1 MPYYAHIRQDE
12 NGETIYQTVAEH
24 LTGTAALCREFA
36 ADFGAEA
43 DGDLMG
49 LAHDLGKCTDA
60 FQKRLLEGG
69 PVVDHTTA
77 GMLTCIR
84 MKRPSAAACVAGH
97 HGGLLD
103 VGNLRTDR
111 AGEATLSGRFKKGV
125 EGHYLERC
133 GESGVTLPTLPPE
146 TPERDPLKAS
156 FRTRMLYSCLVDA
169 DFLDTERFM
178 DGERGRGGYDD
189 LPTLL
194 RRLKEYIAPWQNP
207 KTALNKLR
215 CKILNSCLDTGSK
228 LKGIYTLTVPTGGGK
243 TVASLAFAL
252 RHAVAHGMRRVIYV
266 VLYTSIIEQN
276 AEVFREILGDGNVL
290 EHHSGVQF
298 ELSDGASP
306 EEVRRALAAENW
318 DMPVIVTTAVQ
329 FFESIYANRS
339 SKCRKLH
346 NLADSVII
354 FDEAQMLPLC
364 HLRPCVAAMASLA
377 EQFRST
383 LVLCTATQPSLGDL
397 LHTYAPSCPITE
409 LCPQTAEE
417 YDSFRRVTFRQEGIL
432 EDDVLAEKLS
442 EHRQVL
448 CIVNSRKAAQ
458 SIFARLPQEASFHL
472 STLMVPAQRQTLLD
486 EIRRRLKAGEPCRVV
501 STSLI
506 EAGVDVDFPAVY
518 RELAGLDS
526 VLQAA
531 GRCNREGKR
540 APEESIV
547 TVFERAELPPML
559 FRTAI
564 GATREALM
572 NSCDIGARETMQ
584 NYFDALRSLSGETLD
599 KSGVIKA
606 FEKGIN
612 GCELPFRTVA
622 ENFHLIDQNT
632 RTVYVP
638 FGGGAALIERLKA
651 GECSKGLYR
660 KLGRYAVSV
669 YEPHFQKLYAAGALL
684 DSLYWHPGLRWVI
697 DRIHVCAPIR
707 FTNIRRNEV
716 KDVISARRAKTVMEK
731 GQGELYLAASES
743 IQQRAAMVLRDVHY
757 VIDAHFDMTDAAA
770 PGDNPGKFQDMIK
783 RRLEKG
789 QCYSMPYF
797 GTREFPAQFRRCTE
811 LPPCP
816 DELKGTR
823 DLGWML
829 WDLDYSD
836 PANITPK
843 FFRASLVDGVMTVP
857 PPNSGEVRG

>member
-12 NGETIYQTVAEH
+12 NGQTIYQTVAEH

-36 ADFGAEA
+36 ADFSAGS
-43 DGDLMG
+43 DGELAG
-49 LAHDLGKCTDA
+49 LTHDLGKCTDG
-60 FQKRLLEGG
+60 FQRRLLENGS
-69 PVVDHTTA
+69 VVDHATA
-77 GMLTCIR
+77 GALLCAQQGHIFT
-84 MKRPSAAACVAGH
+84 AACVAGH
-97 HGGLLD
+97 HGGLQD
-103 VGNLRTDR
+103 FGNTRVDQTD
-111 AGEATLSGRFKKGV
+111 APTFCGRIKRGI
-125 EGHYLERC
+125 EGHVLEHC
-133 GESGVTLPTLPPE
+133 GESGVTPPSGFR
-146 TPERDPLKAS
+146 PSAPGHDKLQIS
-156 FRTRMLYSCLVDA
+156 FWTRMLYSCLVDA

-228 LKGIYTLTVPTGGGK
+228 PKGIYTLTVPTGGGK

-252 RHAVAHGMRRVIYV
+252 RHAVAHGMKRVIYV
-266 VLYTSIIEQN
+266 VPYTSIIEQN
-276 AEVFREILGDGNVL
+276 AEVFRKILGGGNVL

-397 LHTYAPSCPITE
+397 LHTYAPSCPVTE

-417 YDSFRRVTFRQEGIL
+417 YDSFRRVTFRQAGIL
-432 EDDVLAEKLS
+432 EDDALAERLS

-472 STLMVPAQRQTLLD
+472 STLMVPAQRQTLLE

-638 FGGGAALIERLKA
+638 FVGGAALIERLKA
-651 GECSKGLYR
+651 GECSKELYR

-684 DSLYWHPGLRWVI
+684 TAREVPALDEDSAILNDMSLYSEMTGLTLE
-697 DRIHVCAPIR
+697 PE
-707 FTNIRRNEV
+707 T
-716 KDVISARRAKTVMEK
+716 
-731 GQGELYLAASES
+731 
-743 IQQRAAMVLRDVHY
+743 
-757 VIDAHFDMTDAAA
+757 
-770 PGDNPGKFQDMIK
+770 GKA
-783 RRLEKG
+783 
-789 QCYSMPYF
+789 
-797 GTREFPAQFRRCTE
+797 EF
-811 LPPCP
+811 
-816 DELKGTR
+816 
-823 DLGWML
+823 
-829 WDLDYSD
+829 
-836 PANITPK
+836 I
-843 FFRASLVDGVMTVP
+843 
-857 PPNSGEVRG
+857 

>member
-12 NGETIYQTVAEH
+12 NGETVYQTVAEH

-228 LKGIYTLTVPTGGGK
+228 PKGIYTLTVPT
-243 TVASLAFAL
+243 
-252 RHAVAHGMRRVIYV
+252 
-266 VLYTSIIEQN
+266 
-276 AEVFREILGDGNVL
+276 GDGNVL

-306 EEVRRALAAENW
+306 EEVRRALAVENW

-397 LHTYAPSCPITE
+397 LHTYAPSYPITE

-432 EDDVLAEKLS
+432 EDDALAERLS

-572 NSCDIGARETMQ
+572 NICDIGARETMQ

-632 RTVYVP
+632 RTVYAP

-651 GECSKGLYR
+651 GECSKKLYR

-684 DSLYWHPGLRWVI
+684 TAREVPVLDEDSAILNDMSLYSEMTGLTLE
-697 DRIHVCAPIR
+697 PE
-707 FTNIRRNEV
+707 T
-716 KDVISARRAKTVMEK
+716 
-731 GQGELYLAASES
+731 
-743 IQQRAAMVLRDVHY
+743 
-757 VIDAHFDMTDAAA
+757 
-770 PGDNPGKFQDMIK
+770 GKA
-783 RRLEKG
+783 
-789 QCYSMPYF
+789 
-797 GTREFPAQFRRCTE
+797 EF
-811 LPPCP
+811 
-816 DELKGTR
+816 
-823 DLGWML
+823 
-829 WDLDYSD
+829 
-836 PANITPK
+836 I
-843 FFRASLVDGVMTVP
+843 
-857 PPNSGEVRG
+857 

>member
-12 NGETIYQTVAEH
+12 NGQTIYQTVAEH

-194 RRLKEYIAPWQNP
+194 RRLKEYIAPWQEP
-207 KTALNKLR
+207 KTVLNKLR

-228 LKGIYTLTVPTGGGK
+228 PKGIYTLTVPTGGGK

-266 VLYTSIIEQN
+266 VPYTSIIEQN

-409 LCPQTAEE
+409 LCPQTAAPKGGGTVP
-417 YDSFRRVTFRQEGIL
+417 RRVDLADRGGRGRGLSRGVPRAGWAGFR
-432 EDDVLAEKLS
+432 LA
-442 EHRQVL
+442 
-448 CIVNSRKAAQ
+448 
-458 SIFARLPQEASFHL
+458 
-472 STLMVPAQRQTLLD
+472 
-486 EIRRRLKAGEPCRVV
+486 
-501 STSLI
+501 
-506 EAGVDVDFPAVY
+506 
-518 RELAGLDS
+518 
-526 VLQAA
+526 
-531 GRCNREGKR
+531 
-540 APEESIV
+540 
-547 TVFERAELPPML
+547 
-559 FRTAI
+559 
-564 GATREALM
+564 
-572 NSCDIGARETMQ
+572 
-584 NYFDALRSLSGETLD
+584 
-599 KSGVIKA
+599 
-606 FEKGIN
+606 
-612 GCELPFRTVA
+612 
-622 ENFHLIDQNT
+622 
-632 RTVYVP
+632 
-638 FGGGAALIERLKA
+638 GGGALQPRGETGTGGKHRHRLRA
-651 GECSKGLYR
+651 GRTAANVVPHSNR
-660 KLGRYAVSV
+660 RYARSIDEQLR
-669 YEPHFQKLYAAGALL
+669 YRRAGNDAELFRRAAQLK
-684 DSLYWHPGLRWVI
+684 
-697 DRIHVCAPIR
+697 
-707 FTNIRRNEV
+707 RRNTRQV
-716 KDVISARRAKTVMEK
+716 
-731 GQGELYLAASES
+731 GCYQG
-743 IQQRAAMVLRDVHY
+743 V
-757 VIDAHFDMTDAAA
+757 
-770 PGDNPGKFQDMIK
+770 
-783 RRLEKG
+783 
-789 QCYSMPYF
+789 
-797 GTREFPAQFRRCTE
+797 
-811 LPPCP
+811 
-816 DELKGTR
+816 
-823 DLGWML
+823 
-829 WDLDYSD
+829 
-836 PANITPK
+836 
-843 FFRASLVDGVMTVP
+843 
-857 PPNSGEVRG
+857 

>member
-97 HGGLLD
+97 HG
-103 VGNLRTDR
+103 
-111 AGEATLSGRFKKGV
+111 
-125 EGHYLERC
+125 
-133 GESGVTLPTLPPE
+133 
-146 TPERDPLKAS
+146 
-156 FRTRMLYSCLVDA
+156 
-169 DFLDTERFM
+169 
-178 DGERGRGGYDD
+178 
-189 LPTLL
+189 
-194 RRLKEYIAPWQNP
+194 EYIAPWQEP
-207 KTALNKLR
+207 KTVLNKLR

-228 LKGIYTLTVPTGGGK
+228 PKGIYMLTVPTGGGK

-266 VLYTSIIEQN
+266 VPYTSIIEQN

-397 LHTYAPSCPITE
+397 LHTYAPSCPVTE

-651 GECSKGLYR
+651 GECSKELYR
-660 KLGRYAVSV
+660 KLGRYTVSV

-684 DSLYWHPGLRWVI
+684 TARDIPALDESSAILSDLTLYDERTGLTLE
-697 DRIHVCAPIR
+697 PE
-707 FTNIRRNEV
+707 T
-716 KDVISARRAKTVMEK
+716 
-731 GQGELYLAASES
+731 
-743 IQQRAAMVLRDVHY
+743 
-757 VIDAHFDMTDAAA
+757 
-770 PGDNPGKFQDMIK
+770 GKA
-783 RRLEKG
+783 
-789 QCYSMPYF
+789 
-797 GTREFPAQFRRCTE
+797 EF
-811 LPPCP
+811 
-816 DELKGTR
+816 
-823 DLGWML
+823 
-829 WDLDYSD
+829 
-836 PANITPK
+836 I
-843 FFRASLVDGVMTVP
+843 
-857 PPNSGEVRG
+857 

>member
-84 MKRPSAAACVAGH
+84 MKWPSAAACVAGH

-194 RRLKEYIAPWQNP
+194 RRLKEYIAPWQEP
-207 KTALNKLR
+207 KTVLNKLR

-228 LKGIYTLTVPTGGGK
+228 PKGIYTLTVPTGGGK
-243 TVASLAFAL
+243 TV
-252 RHAVAHGMRRVIYV
+252 
-266 VLYTSIIEQN
+266 
-276 AEVFREILGDGNVL
+276 
-290 EHHSGVQF
+290 
-298 ELSDGASP
+298 ASP

-651 GECSKGLYR
+651 GECSKELYR
-660 KLGRYAVSV
+660 KLGRYTVSV

-684 DSLYWHPGLRWVI
+684 TARDIPALDESSAILSDLTLYDERTGLTLE
-697 DRIHVCAPIR
+697 PE
-707 FTNIRRNEV
+707 T
-716 KDVISARRAKTVMEK
+716 
-731 GQGELYLAASES
+731 
-743 IQQRAAMVLRDVHY
+743 
-757 VIDAHFDMTDAAA
+757 
-770 PGDNPGKFQDMIK
+770 GKA
-783 RRLEKG
+783 
-789 QCYSMPYF
+789 
-797 GTREFPAQFRRCTE
+797 EF
-811 LPPCP
+811 
-816 DELKGTR
+816 
-823 DLGWML
+823 
-829 WDLDYSD
+829 
-836 PANITPK
+836 I
-843 FFRASLVDGVMTVP
+843 
-857 PPNSGEVRG
+857 

>member
-36 ADFGAEA
+36 ADFGA
-43 DGDLMG
+43 
-49 LAHDLGKCTDA
+49 
-60 FQKRLLEGG
+60 
-69 PVVDHTTA
+69 
-77 GMLTCIR
+77 
-84 MKRPSAAACVAGH
+84 AACAAGH

-146 TPERDPLKAS
+146 TPEQDPLKAS

-215 CKILNSCLDTGSK
+215 CKILNSCLDTGGK
-228 LKGIYTLTVPTGGGK
+228 PKGVYTLTVPTGGGK

-252 RHAVAHGMRRVIYV
+252 RHAVAHGMKRVIYV
-266 VLYTSIIEQN
+266 VPYTSIIEQN

-417 YDSFRRVTFRQEGIL
+417 YDSFHRVTFRQEGIL
-432 EDDVLAEKLS
+432 EDDALAEKLS
-442 EHRQVL
+442 EHQQVL

-638 FGGGAALIERLKA
+638 FSGGAALIERLKA
-651 GECSKGLYR
+651 GECSKELYR

-684 DSLYWHPGLRWVI
+684 TAREVPALDEDSAILNDMRLYSEMTGLTLE
-697 DRIHVCAPIR
+697 P
-707 FTNIRRNEV
+707 E
-716 KDVISARRAKTVMEK
+716 M
-731 GQGELYLAASES
+731 
-743 IQQRAAMVLRDVHY
+743 
-757 VIDAHFDMTDAAA
+757 
-770 PGDNPGKFQDMIK
+770 GKA
-783 RRLEKG
+783 
-789 QCYSMPYF
+789 
-797 GTREFPAQFRRCTE
+797 EF
-811 LPPCP
+811 
-816 DELKGTR
+816 
-823 DLGWML
+823 
-829 WDLDYSD
+829 
-836 PANITPK
+836 I
-843 FFRASLVDGVMTVP
+843 
-857 PPNSGEVRG
+857 

>member
-12 NGETIYQTVAEH
+12 NGETVYQTVAEH
-24 LTGTAALCREFA
+24 LTGTAALCRKFA
-36 ADFGAEA
+36 ADFGAGS
-43 DGDLMG
+43 DGELAG
-49 LAHDLGKCTDA
+49 LTHDLGKCTDG
-60 FQKRLLEGG
+60 FQKRLLENG
-69 PVVDHTTA
+69 PIVDHATA
-77 GMLTCIR
+77 GALLCAQQGHIFT
-84 MKRPSAAACVAGH
+84 AACVAGH
-97 HGGLLD
+97 HGGLQDL
-103 VGNLRTDR
+103 GNTRVDQTD
-111 AGEATLSGRFKKGV
+111 APTFCGRIKRGI
-125 EGHYLERC
+125 EGHVFEHC
-133 GESGVTLPTLPPE
+133 GESCVTLPSGFRPSVPGHDKLQI
-146 TPERDPLKAS
+146 S

-194 RRLKEYIAPWQNP
+194 KRLEEYIAPWQEP

-228 LKGIYTLTVPTGGGK
+228 SKGIYTLTVPTGSGK

-252 RHAVAHGMRRVIYV
+252 RHAVAHGMKRVIYV
-266 VLYTSIIEQN
+266 VPYTSIIEQN

-306 EEVRRALAAENW
+306 EEVHRALAAENW

-354 FDEAQMLPLC
+354 LDEAQMLPLC

-397 LHTYAPSCPITE
+397 LHTYASSCPVTE

-432 EDDVLAEKLS
+432 EDDALAKRLS

-638 FGGGAALIERLKA
+638 FAGGAALIERLKA
-651 GECSKGLYR
+651 GECSKELYR

-684 DSLYWHPGLRWVI
+684 TAREVPALDEDSAILNDMSLYSEMTGLTLE
-697 DRIHVCAPIR
+697 PE
-707 FTNIRRNEV
+707 T
-716 KDVISARRAKTVMEK
+716 
-731 GQGELYLAASES
+731 
-743 IQQRAAMVLRDVHY
+743 
-757 VIDAHFDMTDAAA
+757 
-770 PGDNPGKFQDMIK
+770 GKV
-783 RRLEKG
+783 
-789 QCYSMPYF
+789 
-797 GTREFPAQFRRCTE
+797 EF
-811 LPPCP
+811 
-816 DELKGTR
+816 
-823 DLGWML
+823 
-829 WDLDYSD
+829 
-836 PANITPK
+836 I
-843 FFRASLVDGVMTVP
+843 
-857 PPNSGEVRG
+857 